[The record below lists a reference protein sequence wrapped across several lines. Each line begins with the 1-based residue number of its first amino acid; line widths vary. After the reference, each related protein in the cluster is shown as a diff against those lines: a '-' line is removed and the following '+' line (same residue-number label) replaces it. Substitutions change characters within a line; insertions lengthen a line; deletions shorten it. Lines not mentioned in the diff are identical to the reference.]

1 MSSFNLQRLGEGK
14 KSLLFQINF
23 LVSCPQIYTHSF
35 PFVEWSILRKP
46 SFQMFFHSFLFLGSV
61 LHIFQFSTSCLVFKI
76 SWFFLIV
83 LVWFHNCYAT
93 CFHFFVCFRS
103 SSDALF
109 WYFKK
114 FWVQEFTLPSME
126 CVPFHDRCAPCT
138 AYITEA
144 VVSFRE
150 SHPIVYFLTFSLSSL
165 ITIYTFPQAE
175 GKKKIQKVYSFLFS
189 RFGDRIGYF
198 QDCHHFRIPYGVWS
212 RSKQRKAP
220 VRAC

>member
-1 MSSFNLQRLGEGK
+1 
-14 KSLLFQINF
+14 
-23 LVSCPQIYTHSF
+23 
-35 PFVEWSILRKP
+35 
-46 SFQMFFHSFLFLGSV
+46 MFFHSFLFWGSV

-83 LVWFHNCYAT
+83 LVCFHNCYAT
-93 CFHFFVCFRS
+93 CFHYFMCFRS

-109 WYFKK
+109 WYLKK
-114 FWVQEFTLPSME
+114 FWIQEFTLPSME
-126 CVPFHDRCAPCT
+126 YVHFHDRCAPYT

-175 GKKKIQKVYSFLFS
+175 GKKRYRKCIVFFFPDL
-189 RFGDRIGYF
+189 GIGLGI
-198 QDCHHFRIPYGVWS
+198 FRIAITSEYLMESGAGVS
-212 RSKQRKAP
+212 SGKFLYVP
-220 VRAC
+220 VKLFNK